1 MKMKTL
7 FIYFVLVNLLL
18 ISNVSSKKKKE
29 KPFELTEEAMKKL
42 DEDLDDYEEDHS
54 MDDMMQKNVAE
65 YVKEQKWTPEQE
77 IDKETF
83 RKMFIYVLQKGAL
96 KNGSTEL
103 LKKLCDAIV
112 SKHGEKIVV
121 KNLKKYYNMTELGL
135 TYSSLFYRSVTN
147 TDL

>member
-1 MKMKTL
+1 MKTL

-96 KNGSTEL
+96 KNGSTEI
-103 LKKLCDAIV
+103 LKKLCDSVVA
-112 SKHGEKIVV
+112 KHGEKIIV
-121 KNLKKYYNMTELGL
+121 KNLHSYYNMTELGL
-135 TYSSLFYRSVTN
+135 TYSSLFYQSVTN
-147 TDL
+147 SDL

>member
-1 MKMKTL
+1 MEMKQL
-7 FIYFVLVNLLL
+7 FIFLMLFNLLL
-18 ISNVSSKKKKE
+18 ISNVSSKKSRQKT
-29 KPFELTEEAMKKL
+29 FNLTEEDMKKL
-42 DEDLDDYEEDHS
+42 DEDLDNYEEDHS

-103 LKKLCDAIV
+103 LKKLCDAII